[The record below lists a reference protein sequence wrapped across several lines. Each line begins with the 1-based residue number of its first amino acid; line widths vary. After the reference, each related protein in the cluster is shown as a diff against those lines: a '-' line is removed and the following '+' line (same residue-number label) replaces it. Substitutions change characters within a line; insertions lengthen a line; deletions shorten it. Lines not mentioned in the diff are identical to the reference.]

1 MKRIYSIYQMALRTF
16 TPAGTLRAAAEQ
28 LPRLAQLGFD
38 FLYLCPVFVAD
49 DDPDPVTWSER
60 QRRSGTYNPKN
71 PYKMKDYF
79 HVDPEYGTDDDLR
92 DFVTAAHALG
102 LRVMLDLVYLHCG
115 KNAVFAAE
123 HPEYLVCGADGRP
136 IVGDRWPFAR
146 LNYECAGAREY
157 LLENMMHYV
166 TAYGIDGYRCDVGD
180 CVPLDF
186 WREGVRRITAVRP
199 DFVMLNEGWEDES
212 VRGVFDLYYA
222 GYPADIG
229 KDTYA
234 ADVKAFADAV
244 HERGVEHHLTNKIEN
259 HDIASDS
266 GLLRYEQRNGHDMTD
281 CALFM
286 MYMESGVPFVWNGN
300 EFGDTAENNM
310 FSNRFHGRRSAMD
323 YSCAFTA
330 YGRRR
335 MELLTALNRLRRTE
349 SALLTGDTEI
359 MDTPEK
365 TLLLLRRGDRETLIA
380 VLCTEPGGATV
391 KLPAFAEDAVP
402 LLARN
407 ASAEGNTACFAGA
420 GFLLLKHTV

>member
-16 TPAGTLRAAAEQ
+16 TPAGTLCAATEQ

-49 DDPDPVTWSER
+49 DDPNPATWSER
-60 QRRSGTYNPKN
+60 QQRSGTYNPKN

-92 DFVTAAHALG
+92 DFVVEAHALG

-115 KNAVFAAE
+115 KNAVFAGT

-146 LNYECAGAREY
+146 LNYECADAREY
-157 LLENMMHYV
+157 LFENMMHYV
-166 TAYGIDGYRCDVGD
+166 AAYGIDGYRCDVGD
-180 CVPLDF
+180 AVPLDF
-186 WREGVRRITAVRP
+186 WREGVRRIRTVRP

-212 VRGVFDLYYA
+212 VREVFDLYYA
-222 GYPADIG
+222 EYPTDIE

-234 ADVKAFADAV
+234 ADVKAFAASAR
-244 HERGVEHHLTNKIEN
+244 ERGVEHHLTNKIEN
-259 HDIASDS
+259 HDTASDG
-266 GLLRYEQRNGHDMTD
+266 GLSRYERRIGHEMTD

-310 FSNRFHGRRSAMD
+310 FSNRFHGRQSAMD

-335 MELLTALNRLRRTE
+335 MELITALNHLRRTE
-349 SALLTGDTEI
+349 SALLSGDTEI
-359 MDTPEK
+359 IDAPEK
-365 TLLLLRRGDRETLIA
+365 SLLLLRRDGHETLIA
-380 VLCTEPGGATV
+380 VLCTETVGASV
-391 KLPAFAEDAVP
+391 KLPAFSKDAVP

-407 ASAEGNTACFAGA
+407 ATVEGDVVHFCGA
-420 GFLLLKHTV
+420 GFLLLKQTL